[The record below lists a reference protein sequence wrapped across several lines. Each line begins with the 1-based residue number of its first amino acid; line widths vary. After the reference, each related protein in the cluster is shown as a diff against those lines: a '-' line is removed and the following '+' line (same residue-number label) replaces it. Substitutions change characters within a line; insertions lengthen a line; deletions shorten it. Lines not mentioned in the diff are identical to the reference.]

1 SNVAASGFGF
11 GRDCNGFTDYRH
23 FNQNPCNS
31 ILSLYLSAFHF
42 FVVTL
47 HQYSINK
54 CYKSMKKISSSF
66 LKSLNWLLT
75 SVLMLLGFSTCDSE
89 PGAAMYGTPHADFT
103 IKGKV
108 VNQENMPIPDI
119 EIKCLVEHHGDNRHW
134 FDTIPA
140 VSTDPAGVFHC
151 QFEEFPTD
159 KLRIIATDIDGP
171 QNGSYEKDSTNLTL
185 SSDDYKGNTGSWF
198 KGSVE
203 KEIKFNL
210 KRKDKE

>member
-1 SNVAASGFGF
+1 
-11 GRDCNGFTDYRH
+11 
-23 FNQNPCNS
+23 
-31 ILSLYLSAFHF
+31 
-42 FVVTL
+42 
-47 HQYSINK
+47 
-54 CYKSMKKISSSF
+54 MKKISSSF

-140 VSTDPAGVFHC
+140 VSTDPA
-151 QFEEFPTD
+151 
-159 KLRIIATDIDGP
+159 
-171 QNGSYEKDSTNLTL
+171 L
-185 SSDDYKGNTGSWF
+185 SL
-198 KGSVE
+198 
-203 KEIKFNL
+203 IHI
-210 KRKDKE
+210 

>member
-1 SNVAASGFGF
+1 
-11 GRDCNGFTDYRH
+11 
-23 FNQNPCNS
+23 
-31 ILSLYLSAFHF
+31 
-42 FVVTL
+42 
-47 HQYSINK
+47 
-54 CYKSMKKISSSF
+54 MKKISSSF

-210 KRKDKE
+210 KRKDKELQSAKPPVHLFKTKRFYFEVLFQNEASLLEQNQTAFKWTSNPI

>member
-1 SNVAASGFGF
+1 
-11 GRDCNGFTDYRH
+11 
-23 FNQNPCNS
+23 
-31 ILSLYLSAFHF
+31 
-42 FVVTL
+42 
-47 HQYSINK
+47 
-54 CYKSMKKISSSF
+54 MKKISSSF

-171 QNGSYEKDSTNLTL
+171 KTVHTKKTL
-185 SSDDYKGNTGSWF
+185 RTLHFPAMIIRETQEVG
-198 KGSVE
+198 
-203 KEIKFNL
+203 L
-210 KRKDKE
+210 KALSKKK